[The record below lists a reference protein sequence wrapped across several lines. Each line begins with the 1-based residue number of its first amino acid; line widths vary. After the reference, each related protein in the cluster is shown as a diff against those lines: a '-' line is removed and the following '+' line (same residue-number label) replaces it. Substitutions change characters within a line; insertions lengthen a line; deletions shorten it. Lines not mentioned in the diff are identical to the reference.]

1 MIHITSLSLS
11 SPQDFDFTSTLS
23 SHGWVVLSP
32 NIYNKEQNSF
42 SRVEALP
49 GGQAARLTVSSSPQ
63 NQVRITVESPGELL
77 SPDKKYI
84 KEIARHMLRLDEDY
98 SDFYV
103 HCQAKGGVW
112 AGLACGK
119 GRMLRSPSLFEDLV
133 KVICTTNIQWG
144 GTKRMVR
151 ELVDA
156 YGAPFEPQLELK
168 TFPAPGAIACD
179 SLDAFKGKVNLGYRA
194 VYIHGLAV
202 KVADGSLDLDEL
214 ADASTPTAEIRKKL
228 KGIKGIGDYAAAS
241 MLMLLGRYDEIPTDT
256 VFRDHMQKNHSSGDD
271 FDLKRA
277 QAFYA
282 DWGRW
287 KALAYWFEMIESE

>member
-1 MIHITSLSLS
+1 MAQISHLSLPTS
-11 SPQDFDFTSTLS
+11 QDFDFHSTLT

-32 NIYNKEQNSF
+32 NIYDKDADSF
-42 SRVEALP
+42 SRIEALP
-49 GGQAARLTVSSSPQ
+49 GGQVARLTVSSAQ
-63 NQVRITVESPGELL
+63 DRVKIAVESPSVLL
-77 SPDKKYI
+77 PTDKKHI
-84 KEIARHMLRLDEDY
+84 KQKVRHMLRLDEDY
-98 SDFYV
+98 SNFYEQ
-103 HCQAKGGVW
+103 CQAHGGVW
-112 AGLACGK
+112 AGLTCGK

-156 YGAPFEPQLELK
+156 YGVPFTPQPELK
-168 TFPAPGAIACD
+168 AFPVPGAIAAD
-179 SLDAFKGKVNLGYRA
+179 TLDAFKGKVNLGYRA
-194 VYIHGLAV
+194 AYIHELAAR
-202 KVADGSLDLDEL
+202 VADGSLKLDAL
-214 ADASTPTAEIRKKL
+214 ADESSPTGEIRKRL

-256 VFRDHMQKNHSSGDD
+256 VFRDHMLKNHSSGDD
-271 FDLKRA
+271 FDLKQA

-287 KALAYWFEMIESE
+287 KALAYWFEMLESE

>member
-1 MIHITSLSLS
+1 MTPIANLFLHT
-11 SPQDFDFTSTLS
+11 PQDFDFTSTLS
-23 SHGWVVLSP
+23 SHGWVVLFP
-32 NIYNKEQNSF
+32 NVYDKEKNSF
-42 SRVEALP
+42 SRIEALP
-49 GGQAARLTVSSSPQ
+49 SGQAARLTVSSSPK
-63 NQVRITVESPGELL
+63 NQVRILVESPSELL
-77 SPDKKYI
+77 SLDKKYI
-84 KEIARHMLRLDEDY
+84 KERVRHMLRLDEDY
-98 SDFYV
+98 SDFYF

-119 GRMLRSPSLFEDLV
+119 GRMLRSPSLFEDLI

-156 YGAPFEPQLELK
+156 YGTPFTPQPELK
-168 TFPAPGAIACD
+168 TFPAPESIAAD
-179 SLDAFKGKVNLGYRA
+179 ALEAFKQKVNLGYRA
-194 VYIHGLAV
+194 AYIHGLAV

>member
-1 MIHITSLSLS
+1 MPHITHLSLTT
-11 SPQDFDFTSTLS
+11 PQDFDFTSAIT

-32 NIYNKEQNSF
+32 NIYEKEQNSF
-42 SRVEALP
+42 SRIEAP
-49 GGQAARLTVSSSPQ
+49 PDGQAARLTVSSGKA
-63 NQVRITVESPGELL
+63 NQVRIAVESAGELL
-77 SPDKKYI
+77 APDKKYI
-84 KEIARHMLRLDEDY
+84 KERVRHMLRLDEDY
-98 SDFYV
+98 SDFYL

-144 GTKRMVR
+144 GTKRMVK

-156 YGAPFEPQLELK
+156 YGTPFTPQPELK
-168 TFPAPGAIACD
+168 TFPAPEAIAAD
-179 SLDAFKGKVNLGYRA
+179 SQEVFKTRVNLGYRA
-194 VYIHGLAV
+194 AYIHGLAAS
-202 KVADGSLDLDEL
+202 VAEGVLDLDAL
-214 ADASTPTAEIRKKL
+214 ADESAPTAEIRKRL

-256 VFRDHMQKNHSSGDD
+256 VFRDHMRSTRFPEGD
-271 FDLKRA
+271 FDLK
-277 QAFYA
+277 QALAYYE

-287 KALAYWFEMIESE
+287 KALAYWFEMLAEE

>member
-1 MIHITSLSLS
+1 MLHTAHLSL
-11 SPQDFDFTSTLS
+11 PTPPDFDFHSTIT
-23 SHGWVVLSP
+23 SHGWVILSP
-32 NIYNKEQNSF
+32 NIYDKEGNSF

-49 GGQAARLTVSSSPQ
+49 GGQVARLTVSSTQ
-63 NQVRITVESPGELL
+63 DQVKIAVESLGELL
-77 SPDKKYI
+77 PSDI
-84 KEIARHMLRLDEDY
+84 KTIKQKVRRMLRLDEDY
-98 SDFYV
+98 SDFYDR
-103 HCQAKGGVW
+103 CRARGGVW
-112 AGLACGK
+112 AGLAPGK

-156 YGAPFEPQLELK
+156 YGSPFTPQPELK
-168 TFPAPGAIACD
+168 AFPAPEAIADD
-179 SLDAFKGKVNLGYRA
+179 SLETFKVKVNLGYRA
-194 VYIHGLAV
+194 AYIHELSV
-202 KVADGSLDLDEL
+202 RVAEGSLKLDEL
-214 ADASTPTAEIRKKL
+214 LDEAAPTAEIRKKL

-256 VFRDHMQKNHSSGDD
+256 VFREHMRKNHAAEGD

-277 QAFYA
+277 LAVYA

-287 KALAYWFEMIESE
+287 KALAYWFEMLESE

>member
-1 MIHITSLSLS
+1 MIHQTLVIVTP
-11 SPQDFDFTSTLS
+11 SPFGFTSTLT

-32 NIYNKEQNSF
+32 NVYDKEANSF
-42 SRVEALP
+42 SRIEALP
-49 GGQAARLTVSSSPQ
+49 GGQIAQLTVSSSPH
-63 NQVRITVESPGELL
+63 NQVRISVESPGELL
-77 SPDKKYI
+77 PPDKKYI
-84 KEIARHMLRLDEDY
+84 KERVRHMLRLDEDY
-98 SDFYV
+98 SDFYL

-119 GRMLRSPSLFEDLV
+119 GRMLRSPSLFEDLI

-156 YGAPFEPQLELK
+156 YGAPFEPQPELK
-168 TFPAPGAIACD
+168 TFPAPEAIAAE

-194 VYIHGLAV
+194 AYIHGLAAQ
-202 KVADGSLDLDEL
+202 VADGSLDLDEL
-214 ADASTPTAEIRKKL
+214 ADETLPTAEIRKML

-256 VFRDHMQKNHSSGDD
+256 VFRDHMLKNHSTGDA
-271 FDLKRA
+271 FDLKGA
-277 QAFYA
+277 LAVYE

-287 KALAYWFEMIESE
+287 KALAYWFEMLEIE